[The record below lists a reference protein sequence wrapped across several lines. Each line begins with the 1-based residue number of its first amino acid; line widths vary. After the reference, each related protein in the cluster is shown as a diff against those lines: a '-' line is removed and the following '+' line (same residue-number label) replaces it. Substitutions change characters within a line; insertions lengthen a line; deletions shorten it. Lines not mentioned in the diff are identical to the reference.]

1 MRIYKALAV
10 GVATVGI
17 SFALQGAPAA
27 SAHNTC
33 HPSTNGASDLSPSSR
48 AAWTSFVCGGGQVT
62 GGAARMVSGAWIGAI
77 PTIVA
82 GATGAP
88 MTADQKKAWRNWDRG
103 ANQAGIGAAKLVAGT
118 YVGAP
123 GIVMDK
129 IMSGALPTDLSPAEL
144 RQVSFAIDP
153 NSQMARD
160 VPGLPE
166 LPLPELPF
174 DLSELLQIL
183 QGF

>member
-1 MRIYKALAV
+1 MRIHKALAV

-27 SAHNTC
+27 NAHNTC
-33 HPSTNGASDLSPSSR
+33 KPSTYGSSDLSPSSR
-48 AAWTSFVCGGGQVT
+48 AAWTSFICGGGQLT
-62 GGAARMVSGAWIGAI
+62 GGAAKMVSGAWIGAA

-82 GATGAP
+82 GATGAEL
-88 MTADQKKAWRNWDRG
+88 TADQQEAWDNWDRG
-103 ANQAGIGAAKLVAGT
+103 ANQAGIGAAKLVAGA

-129 IMSGALPTDLSPAEL
+129 IMSGALPTDLTPAEL
-144 RQVSFAIDP
+144 RQVSFAVDP
-153 NSQMARD
+153 TSQIGQD
-160 VPGLPE
+160 IPGLPE
-166 LPLPELPF
+166 LPLPELPI
-174 DLSELLQIL
+174 DLTDLLEIL